1 MADLEAVLDAA
12 GLTNPQVREFVKEY
26 AELTGAERVEV
37 VNASDDARLLEE
49 AVAAG
54 ELQRAGEGRY
64 YSRSYH
70 KDTARSEERTI
81 VATNDE
87 KDKGV
92 YNNWRPAS
100 EMKPMLHDRMRGASA
115 GKTMY
120 VIPYLMAPAGNA
132 LEPWA
137 AGVEL
142 TDTRTVVLHMIR
154 MARVGVQFVNDL
166 EDPGS
171 FVRAVHVT
179 GDLENLGQGTPD
191 DQRYFVTVA
200 DERTILH
207 FGSSYGGNALLGK
220 IAHGLR
226 QGAYDGW
233 ASKKF
238 LAEQY
243 MLIGIHDKETGK
255 TLPHLRRLPERLR
268 QDQPGHDGGPR
279 RARRPLPRLVLRR
292 RHRVA
297 VGRRGVG
304 SPDGMNPE
312 YGVFG
317 VAKDTN
323 ETTNPNALP
332 PSTRAPKA
340 IFTNVAYNPTTGEVW
355 WEGKTPKPPRTCT
368 AGSTGWA
375 RRSPTA
381 RSDDTAPWAH
391 PNSRF
396 TTTLANVPNIAPDY
410 DEPLGVPIDAIIF
423 GGRTRDREPLIR
435 AITDLAEGVYD
446 GLTLGAE
453 ATFAAEG
460 KEGMLRY
467 DPMSNRPFMAYGEGD
482 YARHY
487 LDIVGAAKD
496 QPIFAHVNWF
506 QTRRRGRPLPLARL
520 PRQPAPAALAAPA
533 QERRGRGTAYGRR
546 HHPDQGGARPR
557 RAWTSRAEDLER
569 ILSHRQGA
577 LAAGDGLPRGAP
589 LPVRPD
595 ARGDLGGPPPGRRGS
610 RRGGVRPDG
619 VDTPSTTTDRVRR
632 LVSGTAASASSTVD
646 LRRGTPALAV
656 PFAVVAVI
664 GLVTVLLPPYERPW
678 WVAGLAALSLV
689 PVVRGVPREPAPGER
704 SWLDPLAAYLLF
716 PYAALLHD
724 AAGAGAGGSSSGMT
738 VLLLLPILW
747 LAITGTLAPAVGGER
762 PRRPHLRDPDRG
774 DRAARPMPSGTG
786 VGPSSGRPSPW

>member
-1 MADLEAVLDAA
+1 MADLEAVMDEA
-12 GLTNPQVREFVKEY
+12 GLTNTQVREFVKEY
-26 AELTGAERVEV
+26 AELTGAERIEV

-87 KDKGV
+87 KDRGV

-100 EMKPMLHDRMRGASA
+100 EMKPMLHERMRGASQ
-115 GKTMY
+115 GRTMY

-154 MARVGVQFVNDL
+154 MARVGVRYVNDL
-166 EDPGS
+166 EDQGS

-179 GDLENLGQGTPD
+179 GDLEHLGQGTPD

-233 ASKKF
+233 ASRKF

-243 MLIGIHDKETGK
+243 MLIGIHDKETGRTYHVCGGFPSASGK
-255 TLPHLRRLPERLR
+255 TNLAMMAAPDALGDRYHVSFYGDDIAWLWVDEETGRLM
-268 QDQPGHDGGPR
+268 
-279 RARRPLPRLVLRR
+279 
-292 RHRVA
+292 
-297 VGRRGVG
+297 
-304 SPDGMNPE
+304 GMNPE

-323 ETTNPNALP
+323 ETTNPNALH
-332 PSTRAPKA
+332 SIDEGSQA
-340 IFTNVAYNPTTGEVW
+340 IFTNVAYNPSTGEVW
-355 WEGKTPKPPRTCT
+355 WEGKTPKPPSNVRGWLDWT
-368 AGSTGWA
+368 GSPLA
-375 RRSPTA
+375 DRKSN
-381 RSDDTAPWAH
+381 DTAAWAH

-396 TTTLANVPNIAPDY
+396 TTTLDNVPNIAPDY
-410 DEPLGVPIDAIIF
+410 DEPAGVPIDAIIF
-423 GGRTRDREPLIR
+423 GGRTSDREPLIR

-460 KEGMLRY
+460 VDGQLRY

-487 LDIVGAAKD
+487 LDIVGAAKE

-506 QTRRRGRPLPLARL
+506 QKDPDDGHFLWPGYRDNLRPLLWL
-520 PRQPAPAALAAPA
+520 LQLKNG
-533 QERRGRGTAYGRR
+533 EVEGRR
-546 HHPDQGGARPR
+546 TAVGIIPTEEELDLSGMDVPDR
-557 RAWTSRAEDLER
+557 DLER
-569 ILSHRQGA
+569 ILTIDKERWQQEMGFREEHLAQFDRMPEEIWEAHRRV
-577 LAAGDGLPRGAP
+577 AA
-589 LPVRPD
+589 
-595 ARGDLGGPPPGRRGS
+595 DL
-610 RRGGVRPDG
+610 
-619 VDTPSTTTDRVRR
+619 
-632 LVSGTAASASSTVD
+632 
-646 LRRGTPALAV
+646 
-656 PFAVVAVI
+656 
-664 GLVTVLLPPYERPW
+664 E
-678 WVAGLAALSLV
+678 
-689 PVVRGVPREPAPGER
+689 GE
-704 SWLDPLAAYLLF
+704 A
-716 PYAALLHD
+716 
-724 AAGAGAGGSSSGMT
+724 
-738 VLLLLPILW
+738 
-747 LAITGTLAPAVGGER
+747 
-762 PRRPHLRDPDRG
+762 
-774 DRAARPMPSGTG
+774 
-786 VGPSSGRPSPW
+786 

>member
-1 MADLEAVLDAA
+1 MADLEAVLDEA
-12 GLTNPQVREFVKEY
+12 GLTNQQVREFVKEY
-26 AELTGAERVEV
+26 AELTGAEHVEV

-87 KDKGV
+87 KDRGV

-100 EMKPMLHDRMRGASA
+100 EMKPMLHDRMRGASE

-120 VIPYLMAPAGNA
+120 VIPYLMAPPGNP
-132 LEPWA
+132 LESWA
-137 AGVEL
+137 TGVEL
-142 TDTRTVVLHMIR
+142 TDTRTVALHMIR

-166 EDPGS
+166 EDPDS

-179 GDLENLGQGTPD
+179 GDLEHLGQGTPD

-233 ASKKF
+233 ASRKF

-243 MLIGIHDKETGK
+243 MLIGIHDKETGRTYHVCGGFPSASGK
-255 TLPHLRRLPERLR
+255 TNLAMMAAPDALGDRYHVSFYGDDIAWLWVDEQTGRLM
-268 QDQPGHDGGPR
+268 
-279 RARRPLPRLVLRR
+279 
-292 RHRVA
+292 
-297 VGRRGVG
+297 
-304 SPDGMNPE
+304 GMNPE

-323 ETTNPNALP
+323 ETTNPNALA
-332 PSTRAPKA
+332 SIEEGTQA
-340 IFTNVAYNPTTGEVW
+340 IFTNVAHNPTTGEVW
-355 WEGKTPKPPRTCT
+355 WEGRTPKPPTDVK
-368 AGSTGWA
+368 GWLDWTGA
-375 RRSPTA
+375 PLADRK
-381 RSDDTAPWAH
+381 DNDTAAWAH

-410 DEPLGVPIDAIIF
+410 DAPAGVPIDAIIF

-460 KEGMLRY
+460 VDGQLRY

-487 LDIVGAAKD
+487 LDVVGAAEE

-506 QTRRRGRPLPLARL
+506 QKDPDDGHFLWPGYRDNLRPLLWLLQLKNGEVSGRRTAVGIIPTEDELDL
-520 PRQPAPAALAAPA
+520 TGMDVPAA
-533 QERRGRGTAYGRR
+533 
-546 HHPDQGGARPR
+546 
-557 RAWTSRAEDLER
+557 DLER
-569 ILSHRQGA
+569 ILTIDKERWQQEMGFREEHLSQFERMPGEIWEAHR
-577 LAAGDGLPRGAP
+577 
-589 LPVRPD
+589 
-595 ARGDLGGPPPGRRGS
+595 
-610 RRGGVRPDG
+610 
-619 VDTPSTTTDRVRR
+619 RV
-632 LVSGTAASASSTVD
+632 A
-646 LRRGTPALAV
+646 
-656 PFAVVAVI
+656 
-664 GLVTVLLPPYERPW
+664 
-678 WVAGLAALSLV
+678 AALDT
-689 PVVRGVPREPAPGER
+689 E
-704 SWLDPLAAYLLF
+704 D
-716 PYAALLHD
+716 
-724 AAGAGAGGSSSGMT
+724 
-738 VLLLLPILW
+738 
-747 LAITGTLAPAVGGER
+747 
-762 PRRPHLRDPDRG
+762 
-774 DRAARPMPSGTG
+774 
-786 VGPSSGRPSPW
+786 